1 MIKLTTHSFCET
13 KEHCVPFMHASVSL
27 ANCVKQSVSRARFVS
42 RVLRSLTMIRAINS
56 SLRVPELPEELLIGW
71 IIIEV
76 VDSRCR
82 APYAYACYKLCDS
95 ELWTKLKSS
104 SFEFRLVFFNFP
116 FRRLSPIDYRRFAA
130 CFAYKAQRSTPAC
143 VFSMFTVTAASI
155 CAMAFEKSCR
165 KLERSFKHT
174 ISVIRDTFG
183 KRYSF
188 PKWLRSWY
196 IVEERVYG

>member
-13 KEHCVPFMHASVSL
+13 KEHCVPLMHASVSL

-42 RVLRSLTMIRAINS
+42 RVFRSLTMIRAINS
-56 SLRVPELPEELLIGW
+56 SLRVSELPEELLIGS

-143 VFSMFTVTAASI
+143 VFSMFTVTVANV
-155 CAMAFEKSCR
+155 CAMDSR
-165 KLERSFKHT
+165 NR
-174 ISVIRDTFG
+174 
-183 KRYSF
+183 
-188 PKWLRSWY
+188 
-196 IVEERVYG
+196 VES